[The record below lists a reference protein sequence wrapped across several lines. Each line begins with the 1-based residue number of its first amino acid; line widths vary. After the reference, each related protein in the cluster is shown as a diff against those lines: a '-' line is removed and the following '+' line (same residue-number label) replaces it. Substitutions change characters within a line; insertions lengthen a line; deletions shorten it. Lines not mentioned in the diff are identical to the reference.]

1 MEPFKFSVDFN
12 VNVKLQ
18 DDVKQLLEKLLSS
31 APAAP
36 APAPAPTTTAPAA
49 PAPAPTT
56 TAPAAPAPTTAPAA
70 PAAPAAPT
78 NNELSINDVRKL
90 LAEKV
95 NEHRAEIKDK
105 LTELGAPSVT
115 KLNKSKYQ
123 ELFDFLNT
131 L

>member
-1 MEPFKFSVDFN
+1 MEPFKFSIDFN

-36 APAPAPTTTAPAA
+36 ATLATLATPAAPAA
-49 PAPAPTT
+49 PATPATPT
-56 TAPAAPAPTTAPAA
+56 PTA

>member
-1 MEPFKFSVDFN
+1 MEPFKFSIDFN

-18 DDVKQLLEKLLSS
+18 DDIKQLLEKLSS
-31 APAAP
+31 FV
-36 APAPAPTTTAPAA
+36 
-49 PAPAPTT
+49 
-56 TAPAAPAPTTAPAA
+56 PAA
-70 PAAPAAPT
+70 PAAPAD
-78 NNELSINDVRKL
+78 NELSINDVRKL

>member
-31 APAAP
+31 APATP
-36 APAPAPTTTAPAA
+36 ATPAT
-49 PAPAPTT
+49 
-56 TAPAAPAPTTAPAA
+56 
-70 PAAPAAPT
+70 PT

>member
-1 MEPFKFSVDFN
+1 MEPFKFSIDFN
-12 VNVKLQ
+12 VNIKLQ
-18 DDVKQLLEKLLSS
+18 DDTKQLLEKLSS
-31 APAAP
+31 FI
-36 APAPAPTTTAPAA
+36 
-49 PAPAPTT
+49 
-56 TAPAAPAPTTAPAA
+56 PAA
-70 PAAPAAPT
+70 PAATADTDYPAAPAD
-78 NNELSINDVRKL
+78 NELSINDVRKL

>member
-1 MEPFKFSVDFN
+1 MEPFKFSIDFN

-18 DDVKQLLEKLLSS
+18 DDIKQLLEKLSS
-31 APAAP
+31 FV
-36 APAPAPTTTAPAA
+36 
-49 PAPAPTT
+49 
-56 TAPAAPAPTTAPAA
+56 PAA
-70 PAAPAAPT
+70 PAAPAAPAD
-78 NNELSINDVRKL
+78 NELSINDVRKL

>member
-36 APAPAPTTTAPAA
+36 A